1 MAEFSE
7 TVGIEPELLNSLVEC
22 FKTMHKSVEKI
33 SDQYRNELRR
43 YNYVTPTSYLEL
55 LTMFKTVMKE
65 KRNELKSAINRL
77 KVGLDRLIDA
87 NVEVE
92 KMQVTLRKL

>member
-1 MAEFSE
+1 
-7 TVGIEPELLNSLVEC
+7 
-22 FKTMHKSVEKI
+22 MHKSVEKI
-33 SDQYRNELRR
+33 SIQYRNELRR

-55 LTMFKTVMKE
+55 LTMFKTVMRE
-65 KRNELKSAINRL
+65 KRNELRSAINRL

-92 KMQVTLRKL
+92 KM